1 MIYPADLKLQ
11 DMTTTEIENKIKQL
25 NSMYFV
31 TGNIDVQQ
39 QIILLL
45 DTYKIEL
52 EERARREAKK
62 RSENDNND
70 LDSLI
75 NVS

>member
-31 TGNIDVQQ
+31 TENSDVRQQ
-39 QIILLL
+39 MILLL
-45 DTYKIEL
+45 DTYKLEL

-62 RSENDNND
+62 RSENGNND